1 MKRYIVFLKQ
11 VPLSTKV
18 EIDPV
23 TKTLKRSS
31 ALTRTNP
38 DDLHALQTAVNL
50 KKKTGAEIV
59 AVSMGPE
66 MAVEVLREAL
76 QYGADKAVLLSSR
89 AFAGSDTLC
98 TSKSLAAAARKI
110 GDYDL
115 LFFGKMAVD
124 GDTAQVGPEVAGQL
138 DIPQITQLTAIT
150 AISDTSV
157 SVTRNAGCKLQ
168 HLEVKMPCAIMVSR
182 ENCELENVTLRA
194 WLKARQQPITRWN
207 EHDLG
212 LSSDEIGLCASP
224 TQVVATEVPQHDKV
238 VEWIED
244 GHAVMDII
252 ENNVLCQT
260 K

>member
-1 MKRYIVFLKQ
+1 
-11 VPLSTKV
+11 
-18 EIDPV
+18 
-23 TKTLKRSS
+23 
-31 ALTRTNP
+31 
-38 DDLHALQTAVNL
+38 
-50 KKKTGAEIV
+50 
-59 AVSMGPE
+59 MGPE

-115 LFFGKMAVD
+115 LLFGKMAVD

-168 HLEVKMPCAIMVSR
+168 HLEVKMPCAIMV
-182 ENCELENVTLRA
+182 
-194 WLKARQQPITRWN
+194 
-207 EHDLG
+207 
-212 LSSDEIGLCASP
+212 
-224 TQVVATEVPQHDKV
+224 
-238 VEWIED
+238 
-244 GHAVMDII
+244 
-252 ENNVLCQT
+252 
-260 K
+260 

>member
-194 WLKARQQPITRWN
+194 WQKARQQSITRWN

>member
-1 MKRYIVFLKQ
+1 M
-11 VPLSTKV
+11 
-18 EIDPV
+18 
-23 TKTLKRSS
+23 
-31 ALTRTNP
+31 
-38 DDLHALQTAVNL
+38 
-50 KKKTGAEIV
+50 
-59 AVSMGPE
+59 
-66 MAVEVLREAL
+66 
-76 QYGADKAVLLSSR
+76 
-89 AFAGSDTLC
+89 C
-98 TSKSLAAAARKI
+98 TSKSLVAAARKI

-194 WLKARQQPITRWN
+194 WQMARQQPITRWN

-238 VEWIED
+238 VEWIKD